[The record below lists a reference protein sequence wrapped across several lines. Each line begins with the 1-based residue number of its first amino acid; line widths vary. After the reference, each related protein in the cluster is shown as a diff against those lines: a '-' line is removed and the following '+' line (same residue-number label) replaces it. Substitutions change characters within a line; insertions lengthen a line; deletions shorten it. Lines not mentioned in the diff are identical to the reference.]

1 MAKNI
6 GYLKKNFIYINKIN
20 ESIKFNIQNS
30 HNTSIIYDNVSHN
43 NESFYKI
50 KNFCKLKNLNLYL
63 IDNYKLAIKHKLSG
77 IIISNNNKRN
87 LYYGNPLCK
96 KIKFQIFGKVHNRLE
111 YYFKKRQNCTGIFLS
126 PIFHNKKYSMNSI
139 LNISKFSLISRNWN
153 IEKYALGGIMPQNF
167 RKLKNLDISG
177 LAVRRAFLMNKLD
190 TKFKLFSRKQKN
202 QPSF

>member
-20 ESIKFNIQNS
+20 ETIKFNIQNNL
-30 HNTSIIYDNVSHN
+30 NTSIIYDNVSHN

-111 YYFKKRQNCTGIFLS
+111 YYFKKRQNCKIMALS
-126 PIFHNKKYSMNSI
+126 PIFYNP
-139 LNISKFSLISRNWN
+139 KFSKNKTLGVTRFNLISRIWSADLC
-153 IEKYALGGIMPQNF
+153 ALGGINETNF
-167 RKLKNLDISG
+167 KKIYYTKATSIAFQRYIS
-177 LAVRRAFLMNKLD
+177 K
-190 TKFKLFSRKQKN
+190 
-202 QPSF
+202 